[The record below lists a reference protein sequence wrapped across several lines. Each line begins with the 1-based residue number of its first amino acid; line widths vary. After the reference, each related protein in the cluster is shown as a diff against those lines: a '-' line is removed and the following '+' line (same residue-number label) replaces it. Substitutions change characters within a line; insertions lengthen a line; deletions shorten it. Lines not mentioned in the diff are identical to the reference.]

1 MTDGNITVITAI
13 TDGGGAVDTYSIPGT
28 WANENAVRRLKP
40 PMINGYN
47 TAKILLVDTADTV

>member
-1 MTDGNITVITAI
+1 MITAI
-13 TDGGGAVDTYSIPGT
+13 TDGGGAVDTYSMPGT
-28 WANENAVRRLKP
+28 SANENAVRRLKP